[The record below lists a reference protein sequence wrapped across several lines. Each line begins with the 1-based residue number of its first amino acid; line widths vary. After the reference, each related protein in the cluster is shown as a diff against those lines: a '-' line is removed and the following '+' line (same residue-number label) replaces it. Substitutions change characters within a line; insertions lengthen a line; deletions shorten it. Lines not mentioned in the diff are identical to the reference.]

1 MQEVRP
7 KSRPRR
13 KREKGEDGEPALPD
27 GPATPREQT
36 SESDEVAPDN
46 NNLTPPQAAQQTLEG
61 SSEKVDG
68 VNDLTLEGGEK
79 VPADVELEEKADI
92 TPSPP
97 AEASVIDNANS
108 SESTNEGADSPTSST
123 DKDSTESVESTSVVE
138 DQMGTSIDEGNLL
151 AESAA
156 DTTVAGNVS
165 AG

>member
-1 MQEVRP
+1 MD
-7 KSRPRR
+7 S
-13 KREKGEDGEPALPD
+13 
-27 GPATPREQT
+27 
-36 SESDEVAPDN
+36 
-46 NNLTPPQAAQQTLEG
+46 
-61 SSEKVDG
+61 

-108 SESTNEGADSPTSST
+108 SESTNEGADSPTTST

-138 DQMGTSIDEGNLL
+138 DQTGSSVDEGNLL

-165 AG
+165 AEEIREDVRTGRIDGEPQQVLNDVQAERVSRETSEDSHDEL

>member
-1 MQEVRP
+1 M
-7 KSRPRR
+7 
-13 KREKGEDGEPALPD
+13 
-27 GPATPREQT
+27 
-36 SESDEVAPDN
+36 
-46 NNLTPPQAAQQTLEG
+46 
-61 SSEKVDG
+61 
-68 VNDLTLEGGEK
+68 NDLTLEGGEK

-108 SESTNEGADSPTSST
+108 SESTNEGADSPTTST

-138 DQMGTSIDEGNLL
+138 DQMDSSIDEGNLL

-165 AG
+165 AEEIREDVRTGRIDGEPQQVLNDVQAERVSRETSEDSHDEL